1 MSTDFTDA
9 LKIAGNKHDLAALR
23 VYDNFEKELP
33 DLGLAYFKDL
43 ETGQQKWVDTSL
55 KNVRREYRINLQK
68 QYDENTNLF
77 KKSKLDFVDIRTDQ
91 DYVKPLITLFKNR

>member
-1 MSTDFTDA
+1 M
-9 LKIAGNKHDLAALR
+9 
-23 VYDNFEKELP
+23 P